1 MMPSLLKPV
10 LLLSALLSTG
20 AYAQTL
26 CNGHAELCDRIYSSV
41 SQIGTH
47 DSAFVGN
54 LPSDN
59 QVKSV
64 TDQLNAGIRFLSA
77 QSHLDSF
84 KQLSLCH
91 TSCFLE
97 DAGSVENYLGTIRN
111 WLDANPN
118 DVVTVL
124 LTNGD
129 NVDVSLFDS
138 AFAASGIKPYAYVPP
153 TTPLAIDAW
162 PKLGDMIKSNTRLV
176 AFLDAGATSAFPY
189 ILDEFT
195 YFFETPYDT
204 TDPNFP
210 ECTLDRPAKGDPKGR
225 MYIVN
230 HFLDTN
236 IFGVLVPDRGA
247 DAVTN
252 AATGAGSIGAQ
263 VDICRGLYGGQ
274 APKGV
279 LVDNF
284 DVGDVF
290 SAERALNG
298 L

>member
-1 MMPSLLKPV
+1 MLSLLKPV
-10 LLLSALLSTG
+10 LLLSALLST
-20 AYAQTL
+20 AVHAQTL
-26 CNGHAELCDRIYSSV
+26 CNGHAELCDRIYSNV
-41 SQIGTH
+41 SQVGTH
-47 DSAFVGN
+47 DSPFVGN

-59 QVKSV
+59 QAISV

-97 DAGSVENYLGTIRN
+97 DAGSLEGYLGTIRN

-118 DVVTVL
+118 EVVTLL

-129 NVDVSLFDS
+129 NVDASLFET
-138 AFAASGIKPYAYVPP
+138 AFSASGIKPYAFTPS

-162 PKLGDMIKSNTRLV
+162 PKLGDMIKANTRLV
-176 AFLDAGATSAFPY
+176 AFLDTGASPTVPY
-189 ILDEFT
+189 LLDEFT

-210 ECTLDRPAKGDPKGR
+210 QCALDRPAKGDPKGR

-236 IFGVLVPDRGA
+236 IFGILVPDRGA

-263 VDICRGLYGGQ
+263 VGLCEGIYGV

-290 SAERALNG
+290 TAERAMNG